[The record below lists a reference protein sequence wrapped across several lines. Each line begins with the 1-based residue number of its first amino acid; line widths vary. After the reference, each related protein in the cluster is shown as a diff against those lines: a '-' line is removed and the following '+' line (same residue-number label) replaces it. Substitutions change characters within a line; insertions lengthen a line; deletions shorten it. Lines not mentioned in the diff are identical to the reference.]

1 MARRRFMKRARA
13 AARRSVSYVRSS
25 YAPKRRHSK
34 SGENPLMNVIL
45 PAFAYGAVRQTA
57 KEYASP
63 LTSMLPLGENS
74 DEIVFGLGGYL
85 LMKNTSGFTHDL
97 GRAMLTVEAASMG
110 HNIVNPMLN
119 AAVGGSSELTQ

>member
-1 MARRRFMKRARA
+1 
-13 AARRSVSYVRSS
+13 VSYVRSS